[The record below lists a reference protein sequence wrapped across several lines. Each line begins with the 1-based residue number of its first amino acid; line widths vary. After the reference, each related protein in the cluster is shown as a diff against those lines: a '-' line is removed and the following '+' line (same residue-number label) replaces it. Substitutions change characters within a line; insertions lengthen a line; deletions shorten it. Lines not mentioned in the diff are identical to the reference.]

1 MEPRIHVLPEAL
13 ANKIAAGEVVQR
25 PASALKELL
34 ENSIDAGARRIE
46 VRLKGSGST
55 LMHVIDDG
63 SGMGP
68 EDAVA
73 CFRRHATS
81 KIQSAEDLD
90 AILTL
95 GFRGEALASIAA
107 VSQVELRTRRR
118 EEASGTRVRVEGGEW
133 VGTEPVATPVGT
145 SISVRNLFY
154 NVPARRAFLKTPA
167 TEFKHAQEVVE
178 SLALS
183 VPRVGFSL
191 FHEDVE
197 IFRVPAVEGGTEL
210 EALGERVVD
219 LFGKEFR
226 DHLIPLEEETSY
238 LSVRGV
244 LGGPDVYRR
253 SKGEQ
258 YIFVNGRFIRHRS
271 LEHAVLS
278 AFQGLLPENAYP
290 FFALFLSL
298 NPVHVDVNVHPTKSE
313 VKFDDERGMY
323 SVLQTVVR
331 RALSLWARAPF
342 SQEANVV
349 PLSEGIFA
357 APISSGATSP
367 APTWSAP
374 TSSRPRME
382 PGMYTGW
389 SPDPAAPLPFERPA
403 ETLFAPEATSSIPSR
418 VNPEGTE
425 SAPSSILFQVL
436 DRYIVSPLPTGLMVL
451 DQTAAHERVLFERAR
466 QNFESGMGMSQ
477 QLLFPH
483 TVEFS
488 PGDLDLLK
496 ELKSDLFSLGFDLD
510 FLSGRSVL
518 VRGVPADIRV
528 GAERAILGD
537 LIAQYRDLRSKLS
550 LKAREALARS
560 LARRSAIA
568 PGTRLSEME
577 MRGLIEQLFQCDS
590 PLVAPDGRPTLIRM
604 GRDEFERR
612 FARP

>member
-1 MEPRIHVLPEAL
+1 MDSRIHVLPEAL

-34 ENSIDAGARRIE
+34 ENSIDAGAKRIE

-55 LMHVIDDG
+55 LMQVIDDG

-81 KIQSAEDLD
+81 KIQRAEDLD

-107 VSQVELRTRRR
+107 VSQTELRTRRA
-118 EEASGTRVRVEGGEW
+118 EDASGTRVRVEGGEW
-133 VGTEPVATPVGT
+133 VGTEPVTTPVGT
-145 SISVRNLFY
+145 SIAVRNLFY

-167 TEFKHAQEVVE
+167 TEFKHAQEIVE

-183 VPRVGFSL
+183 VPRIGVSL
-191 FHEDVE
+191 YHEDAE
-197 IFRVPAVEGGTEL
+197 ILRVPAIEGGTEQ
-210 EALGERVVD
+210 EALAERVVD
-219 LFGKEFR
+219 LFGREFR
-226 DHLIPLEEETSY
+226 DQLIPVEEETSY
-238 LSVRGV
+238 LTVRGV
-244 LGGPDVYRR
+244 LGAPDVYRR
-253 SKGEQ
+253 SRGEQ
-258 YIFVNGRFIRHRS
+258 YLFVNGRFIRHRS
-271 LEHAVLS
+271 LEHAVIS
-278 AFQGLLPENAYP
+278 SFQGLLPDNTYP

-331 RALSLWARAPF
+331 RALSLWARAPLADGLPF
-342 SQEANVV
+342 S

-357 APISSGATSP
+357 APVQHDFPSP
-367 APTWSAP
+367 IPLWSAP
-374 TSSRPRME
+374 PVSRPRLE
-382 PGMYTGW
+382 PGTYMGW
-389 SPDPAAPLPFERPA
+389 SPEPTKEAAQPPGM
-403 ETLFAPEATSSIPSR
+403 LFASPPTSFPSR

-425 SAPSSILFQVL
+425 APPTTILFQVL
-436 DRYIVSPLPTGLMVL
+436 DRYIVSPLPSGLMVL
-451 DQTAAHERVLFERAR
+451 DQTAAHERVLFDRAR

-496 ELKSDLFSLGFDLD
+496 ELKADLFALGFDLD

-537 LIAQYRDLRSKLS
+537 LIAQYRDLRTKLS
-550 LKAREALARS
+550 LKARDALARS

-568 PGTRLSEME
+568 PGTRLSEQE
-577 MRGLIEQLFQCDS
+577 MRGLIEQLFQCDT

>member
-1 MEPRIHVLPEAL
+1 MPEAL

-34 ENSIDAGARRIE
+34 ENSIDAGAKRIE

-81 KIQSAEDLD
+81 KIQHAEDLD

-107 VSQVELRTRRR
+107 VSQVELRTRR
-118 EEASGTRVRVEGGEW
+118 ADDFSGTRVRVEGGEW

-145 SISVRNLFY
+145 SIAVRNLFY

-167 TEFKHAQEVVE
+167 TEFKHAQETVE

-191 FHEDVE
+191 YHEDVE
-197 IFRVPAVEGGTEL
+197 ILRVPAIEGGTEL
-210 EALGERVVD
+210 EALAERVVD

-226 DHLIPLEEETSY
+226 DQLIPLEEETSY
-238 LSVRGV
+238 LTVRGV
-244 LGGPDVYRR
+244 LGAPDVYRR
-253 SKGEQ
+253 SRGEQ
-258 YIFVNGRFIRHRS
+258 YLFVNGRFIRHRS
-271 LEHAVLS
+271 LEHAVMS
-278 AFQGLLPENAYP
+278 SFQGLLPDNTYP

-331 RALSLWARAPF
+331 RALSMWARAPLTDG
-342 SQEANVV
+342 APLL

-357 APISSGATSP
+357 APVQQDFPSP
-367 APTWSAP
+367 IPAWSNP
-374 TSSRPRME
+374 SSSRPRLE
-382 PGMYTGW
+382 PGSYTGW
-389 SPDPAAPLPFERPA
+389 APEPTTALPFERPA
-403 ETLFAPEATSSIPSR
+403 DTFFASAPASIPSR

-425 SAPSSILFQVL
+425 SVPTSILFQVL

-496 ELKSDLFSLGFDLD
+496 ELKADLFALGFDLD

-537 LIAQYRDLRSKLS
+537 LIAQYRDLRAKLS
-550 LKAREALARS
+550 LKARDALARS

-568 PGTRLSEME
+568 PGTRLSEQE
-577 MRGLIEQLFQCDS
+577 MRGLIEQLFQCDT

>member
-25 PASALKELL
+25 PSSALKELL
-34 ENSIDAGARRIE
+34 ENSIDAGAKRIE

-68 EDAVA
+68 EDAVS

-107 VSQVELRTRRR
+107 VSQVELRTRRA

-133 VGTEPVATPVGT
+133 IGTEPVATPVGT
-145 SISVRNLFY
+145 SIAVRNLFY

-167 TEFKHAQEVVE
+167 TEFKHAQETVE
-178 SLALS
+178 TLALS
-183 VPRVGFSL
+183 VPRVGFAL
-191 FHEDVE
+191 YHEDVE
-197 IFRVPAVEGGTEL
+197 ILRVPAIEGGTEL
-210 EALGERVVD
+210 EALAERVVD

-226 DHLIPLEEETSY
+226 DQLIPLEEETSY
-238 LSVRGV
+238 LTIRGI
-244 LGGPDVYRR
+244 LGTPDVYRR
-253 SKGEQ
+253 SRGEQ
-258 YIFVNGRFIRHRS
+258 YLFVNGRFIRHRS
-271 LEHAVLS
+271 LEHGVLA
-278 AFQGLLPENAYP
+278 AFQGLLPDGTYP

-331 RALSLWARAPF
+331 RALSLWARAPI
-342 SQEANVV
+342 SEGAPLQA
-349 PLSEGIFA
+349 LSEGIFA
-357 APISSGATSP
+357 APIPQVSASQGSSWSNPSP
-367 APTWSAP
+367 
-374 TSSRPRME
+374 SRPRLE
-382 PGMYTGW
+382 PGTYTGW
-389 SPDPAAPLPFERPA
+389 VPEPASALPFERPQ
-403 ETLFAPEATSSIPSR
+403 EPLLRTSPASIPSR

-425 SAPSSILFQVL
+425 AAPTSILFQVL

-466 QNFESGMGMSQ
+466 QSFDSGMGMSQ

-488 PGDLDLLK
+488 PGDLELLK
-496 ELKSDLFSLGFDLD
+496 ELKSDLFALGFDLD

-537 LIAQYRDLRSKLS
+537 LIAQYRDLRTKLS

-568 PGTRLSEME
+568 PGTRLSEQE
-577 MRGLIEQLFQCDS
+577 MRGLIEQLFQCET

-612 FARP
+612 FARS